1 MKIKIRKGD
10 TVRLISGRLE
20 DRGKQGEVIKVNPEE
35 HTVVVQGLNLHSK
48 HQKQVQT
55 QGRTISPGIVKF
67 EAAMP
72 ASKVMLICPKCGQ
85 ATRVS
90 VQRETS
96 GKAVRVCKTCKALID
111 E

>member
-1 MKIKIRKGD
+1 MKVKIRKGD

-20 DRGKQGEVIKVNPEE
+20 DKGKQGEVIKVNPDDG
-35 HTVVVQGLNLHSK
+35 TVVVQGLNLHSK
-48 HQKQVQT
+48 HQRQVQT

-67 EAAMP
+67 ETGMP
-72 ASKVMLICPKCGQ
+72 VSKVMLVCPKCGQ

-90 VQRETS
+90 VQREQS
-96 GKAVRVCKTCKALID
+96 GKAVRICKTCKALID